1 VEAQA
6 MRAKMTHR
14 ERALAALNHR
24 EPDRVPIDLSAAA
37 GDFITIGAYRR
48 LLDHLG
54 FGGRTIATLR
64 KDMQYAVV
72 DEDILRLFDVDFRRV
87 DLGAPDYFTP
97 EAGPDDSYC
106 DAWGVLRRRPSGGFY
121 YDLVPG
127 SSPLKDA
134 ASIEDLD
141 RYPWPDPHDPG
152 LFRGLR
158 KRAKRLHEETDYAVV
173 LSASCEFFG
182 IAALLRGWENFY
194 IDLVANQAFAEALMD
209 RCLEY
214 HLAVAKRALQEA
226 GEFADVVVASRDDF
240 GGMDGLLISPAIFR
254 WLLKPRLQRALDLYK
269 NGTSAKRFMHCDGA
283 ICEIL
288 PDLIELGVQ
297 ALNPIQ
303 VSAAGMGDTRALKRE
318 HGADLTFWGGIDTHH
333 VLPRGGVEEVRQET
347 LKRISDLAPGGGY
360 VACTVHSIQPDVPP
374 VNVIAMY
381 EALNEFGRYPLRA

>member
-1 VEAQA
+1 

-14 ERALAALNHR
+14 ERALAALSHR

-37 GDFITIGAYRR
+37 GDFITIGAYRT

-54 FGGRTIATLR
+54 FGGRSIATLR
-64 KDMQYAVV
+64 KETQYAVV

-87 DLGAPDYFTP
+87 DLGAPDFWTP
-97 EAGPDDSYC
+97 EVGPDDSYR
-106 DAWGVLRRRPSGGFY
+106 DQWGVLRRRPSGGFY

-134 ASIEDLD
+134 AAIEDLD
-141 RYPWPDPHDPG
+141 RYPWPGPHDSG

-158 KRAKRLHEETDYAVV
+158 ERAKRLHEETDYAVV
-173 LSASCEFFG
+173 LAVSSEFFG
-182 IAALLRGWENFY
+182 IAALLRGWEDFY
-194 IDLVANQAFAEALMD
+194 MDLVENQAFAEALMD

-226 GEFADVVVASRDDF
+226 GEFADIVVVSRDDF
-240 GGMDGLLISPAIFR
+240 GGMDGLLVSPGIFR
-254 WLLKPRLQRALDLYK
+254 RLLKPRLKRILDLYT
-269 NGTSAKRFMHCDGA
+269 NNTSAKRFMHCDGA

-288 PDLIELGVQ
+288 PDLIELGVE

-303 VSAAGMGDTRALKRE
+303 VSAAGMGNTRALKGE
-318 HGADLTFWGGIDTHH
+318 FGADLTFWGAIDTRY
-333 VLPRGGVEEVRQET
+333 VLPRGSVEEVRQEIMQ
-347 LKRISDLAPGGGY
+347 RVSDLAPGGGY

-374 VNVIAMY
+374 TNVIAMY
-381 EALNEFGRYPLRA
+381 KALNEFGWYPLRA